1 MTRLEKQ
8 LAAINIDLRQ
18 FLTDAANTGKTQY
31 WCAEQLLIGQKTVSD
46 YIKKYGIPWRSSREE
61 LFNRHAFEWRGERN
75 TITGH
80 CKRIGITLK
89 QAEGRRYRHGHEW
102 REVLEYYAKRA

>member
-31 WCAEQLLIGQKTVSD
+31 WCAEQLLIEQQTVSD
-46 YIKKYGIPWRSSREE
+46 YIKLYGIRWPTPTEVQFRKYAFQWDGE
-61 LFNRHAFEWRGERN
+61 LN
-75 TITGH
+75 TISGH
-80 CKRIGITLK
+80 CRRIGITLK
-89 QAEGRRYRHGHEW
+89 QAEGRRRRYGHKWEK
-102 REVLEYYAKRA
+102 VLDHYAKKS

>member
-18 FLTDAANTGKTQY
+18 FLTDAANTGKTQV
-31 WCAEQLLIGQKTVSD
+31 WCADQLLIEQQTVSS
-46 YIKKYGIPWRSSREE
+46 YVKRYGVKWTTSRDK
-61 LFNRHAFEWRGERN
+61 LFQRHAFVWRGELL

-80 CKRIGITLK
+80 CKRIGITVK
-89 QAEGRRYRHGHEW
+89 QAEARRYRYGHEW
-102 REVLEYYAKRA
+102 REVLEHYAKRA